1 MAHMVIPS
9 LWIGD
14 RQDAAM
20 WQGDPRFMRICVMA
34 SQPVGSMDL
43 WMPVSERKAIAALL
57 DARLMMGN
65 IVLLYCE
72 NGDERAPAAAAFF
85 LHARR
90 GMSIDEAY
98 ETIRGKRPSVIDRR
112 EWIV

>member
-1 MAHMVIPS
+1 MAHMIIPG

-14 RQDAAM
+14 RNDAAV
-20 WQGDPRFMRICVMA
+20 WKGDERLMRVCVMQ

-57 DARLMMGN
+57 EARLAIGN

-72 NGDERAPAAAAFF
+72 DGNERAPAAAAFF

-98 ETIRGKRPSVIDRR
+98 ELIREKRPSVIDRR